1 MQLDER
7 AKRILRGEE
16 GEAARKA
23 LEVIVAVGEALDADR
38 LVPVSSVHVS
48 GISVHNVGPEGV
60 ELIEWFSAHGGRVR
74 LEAQRAT
81 VNPMGYDLDAYI
93 PRGSEWHLQS
103 RLLDALRRMGFRL
116 LLGCTPYEHGNRVK
130 HGEIIAWSES
140 NAVIYANS
148 VLGARSNR
156 EGGII
161 ALLAGLT
168 GYIYRHGLHLDENRV
183 PKTRVILEEDPRND
197 LEWGLV
203 GFLVARLVDNVPLLE
218 AGIPPQG
225 ESLKNMLAAAAS
237 WGSHALIHVKG
248 VSPEYQWA
256 QSRCQGCEVL
266 RVTRSDLRRAYEEA
280 TGAVLDEADAVFMGC
295 PHVSRETL
303 VKIVEFARRCGGYRK
318 TVYVAYPGGAEAPF
332 DKRLLERLN
341 IILLRGTCLVV
352 SKLEALGVRVLATNS
367 LKAAFYIP
375 RRHGV
380 RIALGSIE
388 ELLTEACRG

>member
-7 AKRILRGEE
+7 VKRMLRGEE
-16 GEAARKA
+16 GEAVKKA
-23 LEVIVAVGEALDADR
+23 LEVMIAVGEALDADR

-48 GISVHNVGPEGV
+48 GISIHNVGPEGV

-81 VNPMGYDLDAYI
+81 VNPMGYDLDARI
-93 PRGSEWHLQS
+93 PRGSDWRLQR
-103 RLLDALRRMGFRL
+103 RLLDALKRMGFRL
-116 LLGCTPYEHGNRVK
+116 LLGCTPYEHGNKVR

-168 GYIYRHGLHLDENRV
+168 GFIYRHGLHLDENRV
-183 PKTRVILEEDPRND
+183 PRTRVVLEDEPRND

-203 GFLVARLVDNVPLLE
+203 GFLVAKLVENVPLLE
-218 AGIPPQG
+218 APRPPQG
-225 ESLKNMLAAAAS
+225 ESLKNMLAAAAA
-237 WGSHALIHVKG
+237 WGSHALIHIRG

-256 QSRCQGCEVL
+256 ASRCRGCEAL
-266 RVTRSDLRRAYEEA
+266 RVTKSDLRRAYEEA
-280 TGAVLDEADAVFMGC
+280 TRAVPDEADAVFIGC
-295 PHVSRETL
+295 PHVSRDTL
-303 VKIVEFARRCGGYRK
+303 VRVVEFARRCGGYRK
-318 TVYVAYPGGAEAPF
+318 TVYIAYPGGTEIPV
-332 DKRLLERLN
+332 DKRLLDRLN
-341 IILLRGTCLVV
+341 IVLLRGTCLVV
-352 SKLEALGVRVLATNS
+352 SKLESLGVRVLATNS

-375 RRHGV
+375 RRHRV
-380 RIALGSIE
+380 RVALGGIE
-388 ELLTEACRG
+388 ELLREACKR